1 MKTTCRNRCRRRRP
15 LNVIRGISLLTA
27 SLFVAGCPSGPQ
39 SASTGKISVKG
50 SNTIGEE
57 LGPRLIAEYQKDH
70 PGISISLESK
80 GTGSGISNLIA
91 GACDIAS
98 ASRVVSQEELLK
110 AQAAGIDF
118 SVHTI
123 GHYSVAVIANDHNS
137 VKNLSRDQV
146 RDIFT
151 GDIHNWKEVGGPDA
165 PIHIYVRAAVS
176 GTYLG
181 FRELA
186 MEDKPYAS
194 QVQTFTNYSAL
205 AEAVARDPNA
215 IGYASIELTTHSGVK
230 PVAIRGISPD
240 AVSVNEARYPYSRVL
255 RFYTNKTNETA
266 QVREFIQF
274 VQSPRGQSILE
285 QMGFVPRL

>member
-1 MKTTCRNRCRRRRP
+1 V
-15 LNVIRGISLLTA
+15 NVIRGISLLTA

-39 SASTGKISVKG
+39 SSGAGKISIKG

-57 LGPRLIAEYQKDH
+57 LAPRLIAEYEKDH
-70 PGISISLESK
+70 AGVSISLESK
-80 GTGSGISNLIA
+80 GTGTGISNLIA
-91 GACDIAS
+91 GACEIAS
-98 ASRVVSQEELLK
+98 ASRVATQEELLK

-118 SVHTI
+118 NVHTI
-123 GHYSVAVIANDHNS
+123 GHYSVAVIANEHNP

-151 GDIHNWKEVGGPDA
+151 GDILNGKEVGGPDA
-165 PIHIYVRAAVS
+165 PIHLYVRAAVS

-194 QVQTFTNYSAL
+194 QVQTFTNYPAL
-205 AEAVARDPNA
+205 AESVAHDTNA
-215 IGYASIELTTHSGVK
+215 LGYASIELTTHSGVK
-230 PVAIRGISPD
+230 PISIRGIPPD
-240 AVSVNEARYPYSRVL
+240 AVSVNEGRYPYSRVL
-255 RFYTNKTNETA
+255 RFYTNKTNESA
-266 QVREFIQF
+266 QVRDFIQF

-285 QMGFVPRL
+285 QTGFVPRL